1 MTINV
6 DEATGIQAVLP
17 FVRQSAPARPAL
29 DEHESLFRFPAADD
43 PNPGT
48 LRLLSMSVYAT
59 LLGLTGLGVGARGLI
74 SSIGGGVPGWYVPS
88 LATGG
93 MLSVVLSVGALL
105 SIHRPALPWM
115 LFFAAAVPLGSA
127 VLLAVAY

>member
-1 MTINV
+1 MTTNV

-17 FVRQSAPARPAL
+17 FVRQNTPPRAVFIEP
-29 DEHESLFRFPAADD
+29 ESLFRFPAADD

-48 LRLLSMSVYAT
+48 ARLLGMSVYAT
-59 LLGLTGLGVGARGLI
+59 LLGLAGLGVGARGLV

-88 LATGG
+88 LAIGG
-93 MLSVVLSVGALL
+93 MLSVVLSVGAFL
-105 SIHRPALPWM
+105 SIHRPMLPWM
-115 LFFAAAVPLGSA
+115 LLLAAAVPLGSA

>member
-1 MTINV
+1 MATNV
-6 DEATGIQAVLP
+6 DEMTGIQAVLP
-17 FVRQSAPARPAL
+17 FVRQSAPVRAAP

-59 LLGLTGLGVGARGLI
+59 LLGLAGLGVGARGLV

-88 LATGG
+88 LAVGG
-93 MLSVVLSVGALL
+93 MLSVVLSVGAFL
-105 SIHRPALPWM
+105 SIHRPVLPWA
-115 LFFAAAVPLGSA
+115 LLLGAAVPLGSA